1 MNHFSSILAP
11 QIYKKS
17 HEIASGVSGR
27 SWSSSERLRGRK
39 KPFHKPGL
47 LGNGKRVSFRSLVE
61 FPFSLF
67 IFLDLEPHVTH
78 IARRLNK
85 KLAKKV
91 SQKRPKGCPRESKN
105 SEKATLNI
113 SKMRSGGD
121 PRLLGRLD
129 PILARIWHAPWPPFC
144 RPNDPKGRQSDPEWS
159 QMASKGSQNSL
170 KNQCENDNSFHTH
183 FYTKN

>member
-1 MNHFSSILAP
+1 MTHFSSILASE
-11 QIYKKS
+11 IYKKS

-27 SWSSSERLRGRK
+27 SWSSSERLRGRNK
-39 KPFHKPGL
+39 RFHKPGL
-47 LGNGKRVSFRSLVE
+47 LGNGKRVSCRSLVE

-91 SQKRPKGCPRESKN
+91 SQKRSKGCPRGSK
-105 SEKATLNI
+105 SLQKSTLNT
-113 SKMRSGGD
+113 SKMGSGGG
-121 PRLLGRLD
+121 PRLLGGLD

-144 RPNDPKGRQSDPEWS
+144 RPNDPKGRPSDPQWS
-159 QMASKGSQNSL
+159 QMAS
-170 KNQCENDNSFHTH
+170 
-183 FYTKN
+183 

>member
-1 MNHFSSILAP
+1 MISHHAFLIAP
-11 QIYKKS
+11 G
-17 HEIASGVSGR
+17 ASQGA
-27 SWSSSERLRGRK
+27 SESEK
-39 KPFHKPGL
+39 DPKQKPGL

-91 SQKRPKGCPRESKN
+91 SQKRPKGCPRGSKSLQKSN
-105 SEKATLNI
+105 RNT
-113 SKMRSGGD
+113 SKMGSGGG
-121 PRLLGRLD
+121 PRLLGELD

-144 RPNDPKGRQSDPEWS
+144 RPNDPKGRQSDPKWS
-159 QMASKGSQNSL
+159 QIASKGSQIS
-170 KNQCENDNSFHTH
+170 
-183 FYTKN
+183 

>member
-1 MNHFSSILAP
+1 MKSHQAFHGAPGAP
-11 QIYKKS
+11 QS
-17 HEIASGVSGR
+17 ASEAET
-27 SWSSSERLRGRK
+27 ER
-39 KPFHKPGL
+39 FHKPGL

-91 SQKRPKGCPRESKN
+91 SQKRSKGCPRGSKSLQKSTPN
-105 SEKATLNI
+105 T
-113 SKMRSGGD
+113 SKMRSAGG
-121 PRLLGRLD
+121 PRLLGGLD

-144 RPNDPKGRQSDPEWS
+144 RPNDPKGRQSDPKWS
-159 QMASKGSQNSL
+159 QMASKGRQISI
-170 KNQCENDNSFHTH
+170 KNRCENHH
-183 FYTKN
+183 